1 MNISSIRGV
10 TSIPGRIAYCAAKAA
25 VVTMTQVTAG
35 EWSPYGVRV
44 NAIAPGVQ
52 KTPMWDEDVRLGRVD
67 EAAIVANVPAGRM
80 GQPWEVGRLAVYLCS
95 DDAAYVIGSV
105 VSIDGGLTT
114 VPFEGSITRPS

>member
-1 MNISSIRGV
+1 
-10 TSIPGRIAYCAAKAA
+10 
-25 VVTMTQVTAG
+25 
-35 EWSPYGVRV
+35 
-44 NAIAPGVQ
+44 
-52 KTPMWDEDVRLGRVD
+52 MWDEDVRLGRVD